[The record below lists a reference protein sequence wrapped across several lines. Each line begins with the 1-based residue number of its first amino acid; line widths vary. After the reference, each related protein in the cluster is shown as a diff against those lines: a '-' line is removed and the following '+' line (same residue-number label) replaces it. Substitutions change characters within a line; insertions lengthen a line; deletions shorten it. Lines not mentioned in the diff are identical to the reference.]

1 MEDLASLRG
10 EMVETQLIPRGIK
23 DERVLNAFRKV
34 PRHEFMP
41 ENIRS
46 AAYDDSALPIGEG
59 QTISQ
64 PYMVAIMTEL
74 LGLKDKEKDKVLEVG
89 TGSGYQAAIL
99 AELSGKVYTIERIA
113 VLSDRAKDVLSK
125 LGYSNVEFLVGDGTE
140 GYAQAAPYDAIIVTA
155 GCPGIPQPLVDQL
168 SEGGRLVIP
177 VGETYLQTLTIV
189 TKEKGKIKI
198 EESIGCVFVPL
209 VGKYGWPQG

>member
-1 MEDLASLRG
+1 
-10 EMVETQLIPRGIK
+10 MVETQLIPRGIK